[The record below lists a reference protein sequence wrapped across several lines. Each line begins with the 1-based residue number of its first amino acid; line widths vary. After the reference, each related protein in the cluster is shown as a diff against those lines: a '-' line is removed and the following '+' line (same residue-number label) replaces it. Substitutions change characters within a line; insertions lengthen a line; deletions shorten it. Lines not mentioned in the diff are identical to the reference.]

1 MDNAKTEYFVGL
13 QYSQDMSAAQMVCS

>member
-13 QYSQDMSAAQMVCS
+13 QYSQDMSAAQMV